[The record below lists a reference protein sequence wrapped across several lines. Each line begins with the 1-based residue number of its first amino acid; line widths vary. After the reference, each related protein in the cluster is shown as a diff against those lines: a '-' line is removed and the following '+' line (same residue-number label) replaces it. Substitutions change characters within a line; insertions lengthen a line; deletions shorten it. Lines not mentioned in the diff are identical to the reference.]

1 MSKESTK
8 KKDSDFL
15 SQCVKNGIPVH
26 TDEEPY
32 LHYAPNGKILGKGA
46 TGEVSSC
53 VCKKTGKKVAI
64 KKTPENPFSIHEMIT
79 WSAIGPHQNV
89 VRLIE
94 IFVWQNTIYAVMEL
108 MDLNLTAIIPSP
120 KNQMRM
126 LQPHIILMIIRQLIC
141 GLMHMH
147 SKMIPHGDIKSDNV
161 LIDAQGSVK
170 IADFGVSTQHGGLH
184 PNAPN
189 TGTWFWKSP
198 NSTNRET
205 ASPIK
210 DDIWALGITIEEIL
224 GFNPPFLHQL
234 NGQALI
240 EAIRGLQ
247 APPPLPDLKFYG
259 QDFEIKMHG
268 LLDVCLKIDPAERFT
283 AEELL
288 FVFDSIF
295 ETN

>member
-1 MSKESTK
+1 
-8 KKDSDFL
+8 
-15 SQCVKNGIPVH
+15 
-26 TDEEPY
+26 
-32 LHYAPNGKILGKGA
+32 
-46 TGEVSSC
+46 
-53 VCKKTGKKVAI
+53 VC
-64 KKTPENPFSIHEMIT
+64 
-79 WSAIGPHQNV
+79 
-89 VRLIE
+89 
-94 IFVWQNTIYAVMEL
+94 
-108 MDLNLTAIIPSP
+108 
-120 KNQMRM
+120 
-126 LQPHIILMIIRQLIC
+126 
-141 GLMHMH
+141 
-147 SKMIPHGDIKSDNV
+147 
-161 LIDAQGSVK
+161 
-170 IADFGVSTQHGGLH
+170 H

-198 NSTNRET
+198 NSANCET
-205 ASPIK
+205 ASPLK
-210 DDIWALGITIEEIL
+210 DDIWSLGITILEL
-224 GFNPPFLHQL
+224 FGVNPPFLYQL

>member
-1 MSKESTK
+1 
-8 KKDSDFL
+8 
-15 SQCVKNGIPVH
+15 
-26 TDEEPY
+26 
-32 LHYAPNGKILGKGA
+32 
-46 TGEVSSC
+46 
-53 VCKKTGKKVAI
+53 
-64 KKTPENPFSIHEMIT
+64 
-79 WSAIGPHQNV
+79 
-89 VRLIE
+89 
-94 IFVWQNTIYAVMEL
+94 MEL

-147 SKMIPHGDIKSDNV
+147 SKMIHHGDIKSDNV
-161 LIDAQGSVK
+161 LLGSHGSVK

-198 NSTNRET
+198 NSTKRET

-210 DDIWALGITIEEIL
+210 DDIWALGITILELL
-224 GFNPPFLHQL
+224 GFEPPFLHQL